1 MATLKM
7 REVEEGEVPYGAG
20 TAVQEDPDRPAFN
33 GAAEDDYVCVKCG
46 NLLAHGMHQLQMNEK
61 LRIKCAVCGTVNVAV
76 QVEFEGPPPRMPAWP
91 GPAGK
96 G

>member
-1 MATLKM
+1 
-7 REVEEGEVPYGAG
+7 
-20 TAVQEDPDRPAFN
+20 
-33 GAAEDDYVCVKCG
+33 
-46 NLLAHGMHQLQMNEK
+46 MHQLQMNEK